1 MGRWHTVIRLALGED
16 RGGTMI
22 SQTAEYALRAVVFL
36 AENGKARWTAQR
48 IAEATK
54 VPPGYLAK
62 VMQNLARAEVVNS
75 QRGVH
80 GGFSLRKSPEEVT
93 VLEVIEAVD
102 PIPRIRSCPLGL
114 EAHRDRLC
122 PLHRRLDEAT
132 AIMEE
137 SFRRSTLAEMLG
149 RQTFTPPV

>member
-1 MGRWHTVIRLALGED
+1 
-16 RGGTMI
+16 MI
-22 SQTAEYALRAVVFL
+22 SQTAEDALRAVVFL
-36 AENGKARWTAQR
+36 AENGKTRWTAQR

-62 VMQNLARAEVVNS
+62 VMQNLARAEVVDS

-80 GGFSLRKSPEEVT
+80 GGFSLRKAPEDVT

-102 PIPRIRSCPLGL
+102 PIPRIHSCPLNL
-114 EAHRDRLC
+114 EAHLDRLC

-132 AIMEE
+132 AVMEE

-149 RQTFTPPV
+149 RQTFTPPA